1 MADTSISNLTAT
13 SPATAAHRIPI
24 AITPFG
30 SGNNGYITPALILSY
45 GTSPITGTTITAT
58 TQLVGAKVSESVTA
72 GAGWTITA
80 GTATTAVSALS
91 VTRTNNNALVTN
103 VVSIAATETTQAAF
117 GTYNNFAVYG
127 GAAGADLALGIGKH
141 PQAAGSSSP
150 YITIGGYLGNSTI
163 GSYAGQLTV
172 GNAAA
177 TAVGYM
183 SHAQISLISTATI
196 GFAVGSNGIA
206 STDTAISR
214 ISAGVIGVGTGAAGS
229 FAGTLQLEQLTVG
242 NGASINHNANRL
254 QFNSSTER
262 AMQISNYNQ
271 SISFFNT
278 YILAWAST
286 GDANGTLD
294 TSLSRISAGL
304 VGIGTAAAGFAGRLK
319 LTSTIVAA
327 TTVAAL
333 NASPTVGEIS
343 TVNDALAVTAKGA
356 TVTAGG
362 SAIAVLVWNG
372 TNWVGI

>member
-45 GTSPITGTTITAT
+45 GTSPITGTTVTAT
-58 TQLVGAKVSESVTA
+58 SAFSGPVGSASAVTFALGAANHGLYSISNAITLSYLGFPGLTLNNNIVQARSDGAYTFTNATSSV
-72 GAGWTITA
+72 
-80 GTATTAVSALS
+80 GTA
-91 VTRTNNNALVTN
+91 
-103 VVSIAATETTQAAF
+103 
-117 GTYNNFAVYG
+117 
-127 GAAGADLALGIGKH
+127 
-141 PQAAGSSSP
+141 
-150 YITIGGYLGNSTI
+150 
-163 GSYAGQLTV
+163 
-172 GNAAA
+172 
-177 TAVGYM
+177 
-183 SHAQISLISTATI
+183 
-196 GFAVGSNGIA
+196 
-206 STDTAISR
+206 DTGLSR

-229 FAGTLQLEQLTVG
+229 YAGTLQLEQLTVG

-262 AMQISNYNQ
+262 AMQISNYSQ
-271 SISFFNT
+271 AVSFFNT
-278 YILAWAST
+278 YMLAWAST

-304 VGIGTAAAGFAGRLK
+304 VGLGTGAAASFAGRLK

-356 TVTAGG
+356 TVAAGG
-362 SAIAVLVWNG
+362 AAVSVVVWNG
-372 TNWVGI
+372 ANWVGI